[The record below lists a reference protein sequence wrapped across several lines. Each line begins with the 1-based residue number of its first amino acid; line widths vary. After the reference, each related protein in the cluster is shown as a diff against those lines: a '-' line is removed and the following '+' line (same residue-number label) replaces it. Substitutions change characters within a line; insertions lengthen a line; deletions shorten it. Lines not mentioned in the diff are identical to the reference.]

1 MKLKNISISLI
12 VASALVLGSCSNDDI
27 EGDSIFK
34 ADLENSQQG
43 SEFDQWLRANYL
55 DTYNIKLVYRYID
68 NESDRY
74 YNVVP
79 ADFDK
84 AKALAI
90 LVKQMWLDAYSEVMG
105 PDFLKTY
112 APRIIQLT
120 GSYKYQQN
128 ESGESGGIV
137 MGTAEGGL
145 KVMLYGVNS
154 MDIDHPYI
162 NVDNPYSTDK
172 WSTSVFDMNHWFFHT
187 MHHEFCHIMT
197 QKKEYS
203 TEFRAIS
210 AATYHATD
218 WVNVKDTDAASEG
231 FVTGYA
237 SGEYNEDFAEI
248 YATYVTMKP
257 EAWQMIIDNAG
268 DEGAAII
275 NQKLQILRDYF
286 LNSWK
291 LDIDELRSV
300 ILRRSAEVLT
310 LDLRNL
316 N

>member
-1 MKLKNISISLI
+1 MKLRNISLLLL
-12 VASALVLGSCSNDDI
+12 ASAAFTLTSCSDDDLSS
-27 EGDSIFK
+27 DSIFK
-34 ADLENSQQG
+34 EDLEAAEQT
-43 SEFDQWLRANYL
+43 SEFDKWLNTNYR
-55 DTYNIKLVYRYID
+55 DTYNIKLMYRYVD

-74 YNVVP
+74 YNVIP

-84 AKALAI
+84 SKALAI
-90 LVKQMWLDAYSEVMG
+90 LVKQMWLDAYTEVMG

-128 ESGESGGIV
+128 ESGESGGVV
-137 MGTAEGGL
+137 MGTAEGGV

-154 MDIDHPYI
+154 LDIDNPYI
-162 NVDNPYSTDK
+162 NTEDPYSAEK
-172 WSTSVFDMNHWFFHT
+172 WSSTKFDMNHWFFHT

-218 WVNVKDTDAASEG
+218 WINVKDKDAASEG

-248 YATYVTMKP
+248 YATYVTMQP
-257 EAWQMIIDNAG
+257 EAWQIIIDNAG
-268 DEGAAII
+268 ETGAPII
-275 NQKLQILRDYF
+275 QKKLALLRDYF
-286 LNSWK
+286 NNSWG
-291 LDIDELRSV
+291 LDIDELRSA
-300 ILRRSAEVLT
+300 ILRRSSEVPS

-316 N
+316 K